1 MNNKKRNRKMK
12 HTKGKWKVDRSGIT
26 SINIKSGDVFVA
38 GIHNQ
43 DKRIEGME
51 VWESNAYDTS
61 ETDANANLIALA
73 PEMIEMLKVCVL
85 QLPDETAEEVSNL
98 IDKAEGEIK

>member
-1 MNNKKRNRKMK
+1 MK
-12 HTKGKWKVDRSGIT
+12 YLALTDKGAIHSL
-26 SINIKSGDVFVA
+26 GDC
-38 GIHNQ
+38 G
-43 DKRIEGME
+43 D
-51 VWESNAYDTS
+51 WESANEVAEDCGLDYFYMTALADWI
-61 ETDANANLIALA
+61 EIADAIKDQQMDEVQANANLIALA

>member
-1 MNNKKRNRKMK
+1 ME
-12 HTKGKWKVDRSGIT
+12 HTKGKWKVDRSGIA

-61 ETDANANLIALA
+61 ETDANASLIALA

-98 IDKAEGEIK
+98 IDKAEGE

>member
-1 MNNKKRNRKMK
+1 MK
-12 HTKGKWKVDRSGIT
+12 HTKGKWKVDRSGIA